1 MYDDKD
7 QRRKKSELELDIF
20 KLETSIKED
29 NIFINQKRNEEREQN
44 RLLDDLKN
52 KRAICKREE

>member
-1 MYDDKD
+1 MYDDQD
-7 QRRKKSELELDIF
+7 QRRKKSELELEIF